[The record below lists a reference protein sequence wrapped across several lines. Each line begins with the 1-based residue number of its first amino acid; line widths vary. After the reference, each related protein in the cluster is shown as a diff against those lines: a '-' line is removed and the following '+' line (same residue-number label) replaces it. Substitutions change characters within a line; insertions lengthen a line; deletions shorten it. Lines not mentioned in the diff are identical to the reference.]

1 MVEKYNEKTGRTKK
15 KGKERNKQRRKEKTY
30 KSNLYI
36 VELRLFHK
44 GDREL

>member
-15 KGKERNKQRRKEKTY
+15 KGKERNKEGKKKTY

-36 VELRLFHK
+36 IELRLFHR